1 MKAKTKEQLREDIAL
16 RDETIEAMHRQIMEL
31 QRQIQAGA
39 EQSPIYKQAIQD
51 IEDARADAEAWK
63 KLYEQQ
69 ADVNNHIR
77 SELGDVVLYSVYSE
91 LEEKYRKLERE
102 MMDWRD
108 AANHYKDLWIE
119 LQNGL
124 PDPPKEKAQR
134 GRPVE
139 ITEDI
144 REKIICERVKG
155 ETIRVIAEKF
165 GVGVGSVARITE
177 GINVPRYRKKAVD
190 KTNKKVRP

>member
-16 RDETIEAMHRQIMEL
+16 RDETIEAMHKQIMEL

-39 EQSPIYKQAIQD
+39 EQSPIYKQAMQD

-69 ADVNNHIR
+69 ADINSRLR
-77 SELGDVVLYSVYSE
+77 SDLGDAVVYSVYDEVCKKLSE
-91 LEEKYRKLERE
+91 AEYMAR
-102 MMDWRD
+102 
-108 AANHYKDLWIE
+108 HYKDAYNE
-119 LQNGL
+119 LVNDL
-124 PDPPKEKAQR
+124 PDPPEEKAQR

-139 ITEDI
+139 ITDDI
-144 REKIICERVKG
+144 REKVICERAKG

-165 GVGVGSVARITE
+165 GIGVGSVARITE
-177 GINVPRYRKKAVD
+177 GINVPRYRKKAVN
-190 KTNKKVRP
+190 KTNKNRVAR